1 VADPG
6 NGAGGREKLVVKTDF
21 KPNRL
26 GMNAISDTMEER
38 FHMCITPGADIRVH

>member
-26 GMNAISDTMEER
+26 GVNAIPDTMEER
-38 FHMCITPGADIRVH
+38 FRMGITPGADV